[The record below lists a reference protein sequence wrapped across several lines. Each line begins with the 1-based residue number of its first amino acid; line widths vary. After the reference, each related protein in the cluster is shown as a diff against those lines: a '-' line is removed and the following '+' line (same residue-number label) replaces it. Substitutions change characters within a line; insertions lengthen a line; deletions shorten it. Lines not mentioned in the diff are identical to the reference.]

1 MKTLRRLLAAAALL
15 LCCAAYLKAQDSIYV
30 DPIYNGSTDPMVC

>member
-1 MKTLRRLLAAAALL
+1 MRRLFIAALL
-15 LCCAAYLKAQDSIYV
+15 LVCGAAALNAQDAIYV